1 MGDVTRQPKPLD
13 LNLNGNLEEVDFS
26 LSRDEGGADMV
37 NDSYKNPFARID
49 PFAKSTSKVSIQADK
64 AGVEPIEIYGA
75 DKESAGI
82 KKRKWCINIDPERLK
97 NIEAS
102 REDYNKFLKLN
113 NNTSNKEVWKVYD
126 HITADIVGD
135 MLNEVMTTI
144 NKDLDKYTEKVI
156 YDEF

>member
-1 MGDVTRQPKPLD
+1 VTRQPKPLE

-26 LSRDEGGADMV
+26 LSRDDGGADMV

-49 PFAKSTSKVSIQADK
+49 PFAKSSSVAAVQPTKSQA
-64 AGVEPIEIYGA
+64 EHIEIFGA
-75 DKESAGI
+75 DKESAGL
-82 KKRKWCINIDPERLK
+82 KKRKWCLDIDSDRVK

-126 HITADIVGD
+126 HLTADLVGD
-135 MLNEVMTTI
+135 ILSEVMTTI
-144 NKDLDKYTEKVI
+144 NKDLD
-156 YDEF
+156 